1 MTTLKE
7 FLRMLDDNE
16 LVWLYSEDVE
26 MTKPLKV
33 KQILHRAQN
42 YLLDNSVVR
51 KVQPDEYYNIGLR
64 LNLTLQVLENN
75 CGVKPKTVLDE
86 NNEF

>member
-26 MTKPLKV
+26 MTKPLTV
-33 KQILHRAQN
+33 KQILHRIQN
-42 YLLDNSVVR
+42 YVLDNSVVR
-51 KVQPDEYYNIGLR
+51 KVQPDEYYNNLR
-64 LNLTLQVLENN
+64 LNLTLQVLEDD

-86 NNEF
+86 NDEF